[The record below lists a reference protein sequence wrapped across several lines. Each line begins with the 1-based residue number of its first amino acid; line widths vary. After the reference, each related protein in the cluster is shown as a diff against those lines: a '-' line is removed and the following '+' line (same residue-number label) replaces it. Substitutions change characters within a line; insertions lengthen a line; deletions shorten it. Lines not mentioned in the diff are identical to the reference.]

1 MPSVTKRVYFSDL
14 KFDVCEEVYEPAEDS
29 FLFAKNLSVNAGER
43 VLDVGTG
50 TGVLGIVAAEKAG
63 EVLAVDVNPYAVRCA
78 KWNASLNNVRERMAF
93 ARADLFDALRETT
106 QFDVV
111 LFNAPYLPSEASEM
125 NTWLGRAWAGGV
137 NGRQVIDRFI
147 VEAPTHLSRKGRVFL
162 MQSTL
167 AGVEETQQ
175 RFAERGMVAQ
185 VVAEQRL
192 PFFEVLTLLKAVFR
206 T

>member
-1 MPSVTKRVYFSDL
+1 MPSVTKRTFFGDL

-29 FLFAKNLSVNAGER
+29 FLFAENFSVNAGER

-50 TGVLGIVAAEKAG
+50 TGVLGIVAARKG
-63 EVLAVDVNPYAVRCA
+63 CEVLAVDVNPYAVRCA
-78 KWNASLNNVRERMAF
+78 KWNASLNNVREMAF

-111 LFNAPYLPSEASEM
+111 LFNAPYLPSETSEM

-147 VEAPTHLSRKGRVFL
+147 IEAPKHLARKGRVFL

-167 AGVEETQQ
+167 AGVEETKH
-175 RFAERGMVAQ
+175 RFADRGMVAQ
-185 VVAEQRL
+185 VVAEQKL